1 MKKFLVGF
9 ILGLIFAGL
18 TIVILIFAAVRFGGG
33 RTPSVAENSTLVLH
47 LEGDLPEQA
56 PVDYG
61 LPFLSEQQSL
71 SVAENWQVLRNAA
84 ADPRIKA
91 IVLEPRGLS
100 VGWAKLEEL
109 RGDVLNFKK
118 SGKPVYAY
126 LRGAGMRE
134 YYVATAAD
142 RIYTSPEDEL
152 DVKGLRAELTFVK
165 GTLDKLGVQME
176 FEHVGKYKDAP
187 DMFTK
192 TGSSP
197 ETREVINGLL
207 DQFYGDFVASVA
219 EGRKKTLQEV
229 RTLIDNGP
237 FAGQEALKGGLVDE
251 LAYEDQVF
259 AKLKDKLKLGD
270 GRINEH
276 DYAKLPAP
284 AGVDGTTRIAFLVGQ
299 GDIVRGAT
307 NDGVA
312 PNMITAAGIIK
323 VMRQVRDD
331 DSIKGVILR
340 IDSPGGDGIASDD
353 ILHEAKLLSQKKPT
367 VISMSDLAAS
377 GGYFIAMTGDPLI
390 AYRATETGSIGVFF
404 GKPNLRGLYDKIGVH
419 KELMTRGRFADI
431 DTDAAPLNDA
441 QRAKLRAEI
450 ELFYKSFVE
459 KVAGARNRKYGDVE
473 ALAQGRVWT
482 GAQAKQNGLVD
493 ELGGIDRAIELVKRR
508 AKIAAAEKIKLVA
521 YPPRRTLFQIL
532 MNREQLTEMESNIM
546 ESRAESRLESKLAE
560 LTGDASIRSLIHALL
575 RGTLPQGGI
584 LSRMPYSV
592 VVR

>member
-1 MKKFLVGF
+1 MKKFVFGF
-9 ILGLIFAGL
+9 LLGLFFAGL
-18 TIVILIFAAVRFGGG
+18 AIVILAFAAVRIGGG
-33 RTPSVAENSTLVLH
+33 RKANVADNSTLVLH
-47 LEGDLPEQA
+47 MEGDLPEQA
-56 PVDYG
+56 PMDYG
-61 LPFLSEQQSL
+61 LPFLSDQQSL
-71 SVAENWQVLRNAA
+71 SVAENWQLLRNAA
-84 ADPRIKA
+84 ADPHIKA

-109 RGDVLNFKK
+109 RGDIVNFKK

-165 GTLDKLGVQME
+165 GALDKLGVDME

-192 TGSSP
+192 TSSSP
-197 ETREVINGLL
+197 ETREVIDGLL

-229 RTLIDNGP
+229 RALIDNGP
-237 FAGQEALKGGLVDE
+237 FVGPEALKGGLVDE

-259 AKLKDKLKLGD
+259 AKLKEKLKLSD
-270 GRINEH
+270 ARINER
-276 DYAKLPAP
+276 DYATLPAP
-284 AGVDGTTRIAFLVGQ
+284 AGVDGTTRIALLVGQ

-307 NDGVA
+307 NDGVSGD
-312 PNMITAAGIIK
+312 MITATGMIK
-323 VMRQVRDD
+323 AIRQVRDD

-353 ILHEAKLLSQKKPT
+353 ILHEAELLSQKKPT

-404 GKPNLRGLYDKIGVH
+404 GKPNLRGLYDKIGVR

-431 DTDAAPLNDA
+431 DTDAAPLTDA
-441 QRAKLRAEI
+441 QRAKLRSEI
-450 ELFYKSFVE
+450 ELFYRSFVE
-459 KVAGARNRKYGDVE
+459 KVASARKRKYDDVD

-493 ELGGIDRAIELVKRR
+493 ELGGIDRAIALVKQR
-508 AKIAAAEKIKLVA
+508 AKIAATEKIKLVA

-532 MNREQLTEMESNIM
+532 MDREQLTEMESRVF
-546 ESRAESRLESKLAE
+546 ESGAESRLESKLNG
-560 LTGDASIRSLIHALL
+560 LIDDPSIRSLLHALM

-592 VVR
+592 TVR